1 MGNNQS
7 EINSVPNRWFKYKSY
22 PQKSNIKDNND
33 SYYNNLIISKGYLIP
48 LSIEKCNYLEKQ
60 LNLNNE
66 GLSTKYF
73 FKYDYK
79 DKFITVTK
87 DENIFKRLKIPINHS
102 NNIYKIKRLKRF
114 SKNTFRLIN
123 SNNINCIKELRI
135 LYYKNI
141 FKDINVDTNDKF
153 IIKFI
158 NHVGLMHKDLC
169 DYIQQ
174 NLRKFLIEFYNLD
187 KDEFNFEKMKH
198 ILINNLKKNKNKKL
212 EPYNKFFLYD
222 LTKDN
227 FEKNIIRMIIEEG
240 DLIDLINKIYNNKL
254 EDPYLL
260 FYILC
265 LQFSFDNI
273 CNSKEIITCYKALD
287 KDFIKE
293 EFIPGNLLMN
303 FEYMSVSKDKNILN
317 INSNK
322 SDDNF
327 EQNIVEIEI
336 EKPCFKNWYLSFK
349 ALDTE
354 NISQYPIEKEIIIQ
368 PYSLF
373 EVKEVIKLAN
383 NNLYIKLKM
392 KSNLLSNLSNYDYI
406 PKQFQQNLGL
416 IIVKEENILESYLN
430 INFDNIVSITFKSQN
445 NLIKNKEYLGKMKN
459 LKYLDINNLNLVD
472 KNIKDLIPFI
482 KDLNFLNYI
491 NISLNNLSHF
501 SLEYLENIFSEFP
514 YIEHLILDQNSFGNE
529 GIISLSKGLKT
540 IDGANIKSLSLF
552 YNQIKS
558 EGIDALSLELKKYK
572 NLYYLNLSTNF
583 IFYEEI
589 DELVYAIK
597 NLNNLIELNL
607 SNNQISSEGLS
618 YIGEILPKTIQ
629 KLNFSENEIYQDGF
643 YDFGNYL
650 KRMPNLMSLIIYGN
664 RNGPSG
670 IDSLLDGFE
679 NCIYLNYLDFGC
691 TRIED
696 CDIVLILKK
705 IRKIK
710 NIKFL
715 SIKENNLTDDSIYF
729 LNQCIHSLTEL
740 EILDISWNAIEGAN
754 LPELFGILKKMKN
767 FKCINIEGNSENE
780 KNLINNL
787 LDILNQGNQKE
798 KKWNYNKGKFTKNE
812 KIITD
817 EEYINKYIS
826 DIK

>member
-33 SYYNNLIISKGYLIP
+33 SYYNNLIINKGYLIP
-48 LSIEKCNYLEKQ
+48 LTIEKSNYLEKQ

-79 DKFITVTK
+79 DKFITITK

-240 DLIDLINKIYNNKL
+240 DLIDLINKIYNKKL

-754 LPELFGILKKMKN
+754 LPELFGILKKIKN

>member
-459 LKYLDINNLNLVD
+459 LKYLDINNLNLID

-710 NIKFL
+710 NIKFF

-754 LPELFGILKKMKN
+754 LPELFGILKKIKN

-812 KIITD
+812 KFITD

>member
-198 ILINNLKKNKNKKL
+198 VLINNLKKNKNKKL

-303 FEYMSVSKDKNILN
+303 SEYMSVSKDKNILN

-710 NIKFL
+710 NIKFF

-754 LPELFGILKKMKN
+754 LPELFGILKKIKN

>member
-33 SYYNNLIISKGYLIP
+33 SYYNNLIINKGYLIP

-187 KDEFNFEKMKH
+187 KDEFNFEKMKNV
-198 ILINNLKKNKNKKL
+198 LINNLKKNKNKKL

-303 FEYMSVSKDKNILN
+303 FEYMSLSKDKNILN

-383 NNLYIKLKM
+383 NNLY
-392 KSNLLSNLSNYDYI
+392 
-406 PKQFQQNLGL
+406 
-416 IIVKEENILESYLN
+416 
-430 INFDNIVSITFKSQN
+430 SI
-445 NLIKNKEYLGKMKN
+445 
-459 LKYLDINNLNLVD
+459 
-472 KNIKDLIPFI
+472 
-482 KDLNFLNYI
+482 
-491 NISLNNLSHF
+491 
-501 SLEYLENIFSEFP
+501 
-514 YIEHLILDQNSFGNE
+514 
-529 GIISLSKGLKT
+529 
-540 IDGANIKSLSLF
+540 
-552 YNQIKS
+552 
-558 EGIDALSLELKKYK
+558 
-572 NLYYLNLSTNF
+572 
-583 IFYEEI
+583 
-589 DELVYAIK
+589 
-597 NLNNLIELNL
+597 
-607 SNNQISSEGLS
+607 
-618 YIGEILPKTIQ
+618 
-629 KLNFSENEIYQDGF
+629 
-643 YDFGNYL
+643 
-650 KRMPNLMSLIIYGN
+650 
-664 RNGPSG
+664 
-670 IDSLLDGFE
+670 
-679 NCIYLNYLDFGC
+679 
-691 TRIED
+691 
-696 CDIVLILKK
+696 
-705 IRKIK
+705 
-710 NIKFL
+710 
-715 SIKENNLTDDSIYF
+715 
-729 LNQCIHSLTEL
+729 
-740 EILDISWNAIEGAN
+740 
-754 LPELFGILKKMKN
+754 
-767 FKCINIEGNSENE
+767 
-780 KNLINNL
+780 
-787 LDILNQGNQKE
+787 
-798 KKWNYNKGKFTKNE
+798 
-812 KIITD
+812 
-817 EEYINKYIS
+817 
-826 DIK
+826 

>member
-33 SYYNNLIISKGYLIP
+33 SYYNNLIINKGYLIP

-141 FKDINVDTNDKF
+141 FKDVNVDTNDKF

-174 NLRKFLIEFYNLD
+174 DLKKFLIEFYNLD

-273 CNSKEIITCYKALD
+273 CNSKEIITCYKAVN

-710 NIKFL
+710 NIKFF

-754 LPELFGILKKMKN
+754 LPELFGILKKIKN

>member
-141 FKDINVDTNDKF
+141 FKDVNVDTNDKF

-174 NLRKFLIEFYNLD
+174 DLKKFLIEFYNLD

-240 DLIDLINKIYNNKL
+240 DLIDLINKIYNKKL

-273 CNSKEIITCYKALD
+273 CNSKEIITCYKAVN

-754 LPELFGILKKMKN
+754 LPELFGILKKIKN

>member
-153 IIKFI
+153 IIKFV

-187 KDEFNFEKMKH
+187 KDKFNFEKIKH

-273 CNSKEIITCYKALD
+273 CNSKEIITCYKAVD

-754 LPELFGILKKMKN
+754 LPELFGILKKIKN

>member
-1 MGNNQS
+1 M
-7 EINSVPNRWFKYKSY
+7 
-22 PQKSNIKDNND
+22 
-33 SYYNNLIISKGYLIP
+33 
-48 LSIEKCNYLEKQ
+48 
-60 LNLNNE
+60 
-66 GLSTKYF
+66 
-73 FKYDYK
+73 
-79 DKFITVTK
+79 
-87 DENIFKRLKIPINHS
+87 
-102 NNIYKIKRLKRF
+102 
-114 SKNTFRLIN
+114 
-123 SNNINCIKELRI
+123 
-135 LYYKNI
+135 
-141 FKDINVDTNDKF
+141 
-153 IIKFI
+153 
-158 NHVGLMHKDLC
+158 
-169 DYIQQ
+169 
-174 NLRKFLIEFYNLD
+174 
-187 KDEFNFEKMKH
+187 
-198 ILINNLKKNKNKKL
+198 
-212 EPYNKFFLYD
+212 YD

-710 NIKFL
+710 NIKFF

-812 KIITD
+812 KFITD

>member
-33 SYYNNLIISKGYLIP
+33 SYYNNLIINKGYLIP

-73 FKYDYK
+73 FKYDYQ

-754 LPELFGILKKMKN
+754 LPELFGILKKIKN

-812 KIITD
+812 KFITD

>member
-33 SYYNNLIISKGYLIP
+33 SYYNNLIINKGYLIP

-87 DENIFKRLKIPINHS
+87 EENIFKRLKIPINHS

-710 NIKFL
+710 NIKFF

>member
-33 SYYNNLIISKGYLIP
+33 SYYNNLIINKGYLIP

-212 EPYNKFFLYD
+212 EPYNKFFLYG

-349 ALDTE
+349 ALDIE

-754 LPELFGILKKMKN
+754 LPELFGILKKIKN

>member
-153 IIKFI
+153 IIKFV

-327 EQNIVEIEI
+327 EQNIIEIEI

-754 LPELFGILKKMKN
+754 LPELFGILKKIKN

-812 KIITD
+812 KFITD

>member
-33 SYYNNLIISKGYLIP
+33 SYYNNLIINKGYLIP

-73 FKYDYK
+73 FKYDYQ

-187 KDEFNFEKMKH
+187 KDEFNFEKMKN
-198 ILINNLKKNKNKKL
+198 ILLNNLKKNKNKKL

-754 LPELFGILKKMKN
+754 LPELFGILKKIKN

-812 KIITD
+812 KFITD

>member
-33 SYYNNLIISKGYLIP
+33 SYYNNLIINKGYLIP

-754 LPELFGILKKMKN
+754 LPELFGILKKIKN

-812 KIITD
+812 KFITD

>member
-754 LPELFGILKKMKN
+754 LPELFGILKKIKN

>member
-33 SYYNNLIISKGYLIP
+33 SYYNNLIINKGYLIP
-48 LSIEKCNYLEKQ
+48 LTIEKSNYLEKQ

-153 IIKFI
+153 IIKFV

-273 CNSKEIITCYKALD
+273 CNSKEIITCYKAVD

-327 EQNIVEIEI
+327 EQNIIEIEI

-754 LPELFGILKKMKN
+754 LPELFGILKKIKN

>member
-33 SYYNNLIISKGYLIP
+33 SYYNNLIINKGYLIP

-153 IIKFI
+153 IIKFV

-174 NLRKFLIEFYNLD
+174 DLRKFLIEFYNLD

-198 ILINNLKKNKNKKL
+198 VLINNLKKNKNKKL

-240 DLIDLINKIYNNKL
+240 DLMDLINKIYNKKL

-303 FEYMSVSKDKNILN
+303 SEYMSVSKDKNILN

-336 EKPCFKNWYLSFK
+336 EKPCSKNWYLSFK

-416 IIVKEENILESYLN
+416 IIVKEENILESYPN

-812 KIITD
+812 KFITD

>member
-33 SYYNNLIISKGYLIP
+33 SYYNNLIINKGYLIP

-153 IIKFI
+153 IIKFV

-273 CNSKEIITCYKALD
+273 CNSKEIITCYKAVD

-710 NIKFL
+710 NIKFF

-754 LPELFGILKKMKN
+754 LPELFGILKKIKN

-812 KIITD
+812 KFITD

>member
-1 MGNNQS
+1 M
-7 EINSVPNRWFKYKSY
+7 PNRWFKYKSY

-33 SYYNNLIISKGYLIP
+33 SYYNNLIINKGYLIP

-153 IIKFI
+153 IIKFV

-754 LPELFGILKKMKN
+754 LPELFGILKKIKN

-812 KIITD
+812 KFITD

>member
-33 SYYNNLIISKGYLIP
+33 SYYNNLIINKGYLIP

-174 NLRKFLIEFYNLD
+174 DLRKFLIEFYNLD

-240 DLIDLINKIYNNKL
+240 DLIDLINKIYNKKL

-273 CNSKEIITCYKALD
+273 CNSKEIITCYKAVD

-392 KSNLLSNLSNYDYI
+392 KSNLLSNLSNYDNI

-416 IIVKEENILESYLN
+416 IIVKEENILASYLN

-754 LPELFGILKKMKN
+754 LPELFGILKKIKN

>member
-33 SYYNNLIISKGYLIP
+33 SYYNNLIINKGYLIP

-174 NLRKFLIEFYNLD
+174 DLRKFLIEFYNLD

-240 DLIDLINKIYNNKL
+240 DLIDLINKIYNKKL

-273 CNSKEIITCYKALD
+273 CNSKEIITCYKAVD

-392 KSNLLSNLSNYDYI
+392 KSNLLSNLSNYDNI

-754 LPELFGILKKMKN
+754 LPELFGILKKIKN

>member
-33 SYYNNLIISKGYLIP
+33 SYYNNLIINKGYLIP
-48 LSIEKCNYLEKQ
+48 LTIEKSNYLEKQ

-240 DLIDLINKIYNNKL
+240 DLIDLINKIYNKKL

-273 CNSKEIITCYKALD
+273 CNSKEIITCYKAVD

-327 EQNIVEIEI
+327 EQNIIEIEI

-710 NIKFL
+710 NIKFF

-754 LPELFGILKKMKN
+754 LPELFGILKKIKN

-812 KIITD
+812 KFITD

>member
-240 DLIDLINKIYNNKL
+240 DLIDLINKIYNKKL

-710 NIKFL
+710 NIKFF

-754 LPELFGILKKMKN
+754 LPELFGILKKIKN

-812 KIITD
+812 KFITD

>member
-1 MGNNQS
+1 
-7 EINSVPNRWFKYKSY
+7 
-22 PQKSNIKDNND
+22 
-33 SYYNNLIISKGYLIP
+33 
-48 LSIEKCNYLEKQ
+48 
-60 LNLNNE
+60 
-66 GLSTKYF
+66 
-73 FKYDYK
+73 
-79 DKFITVTK
+79 
-87 DENIFKRLKIPINHS
+87 
-102 NNIYKIKRLKRF
+102 
-114 SKNTFRLIN
+114 
-123 SNNINCIKELRI
+123 
-135 LYYKNI
+135 
-141 FKDINVDTNDKF
+141 
-153 IIKFI
+153 
-158 NHVGLMHKDLC
+158 
-169 DYIQQ
+169 
-174 NLRKFLIEFYNLD
+174 
-187 KDEFNFEKMKH
+187 
-198 ILINNLKKNKNKKL
+198 
-212 EPYNKFFLYD
+212 
-222 LTKDN
+222 
-227 FEKNIIRMIIEEG
+227 
-240 DLIDLINKIYNNKL
+240 
-254 EDPYLL
+254 
-260 FYILC
+260 
-265 LQFSFDNI
+265 
-273 CNSKEIITCYKALD
+273 
-287 KDFIKE
+287 
-293 EFIPGNLLMN
+293 
-303 FEYMSVSKDKNILN
+303 MSVSKDKNILN

-327 EQNIVEIEI
+327 EQNIIEIEI

-514 YIEHLILDQNSFGNE
+514 YIKHLILDQNSFGNE

-817 EEYINKYIS
+817 EEYINTHCINK
-826 DIK
+826 

>member
-710 NIKFL
+710 NIKFF

-754 LPELFGILKKMKN
+754 LPELFGILKKIKN

>member
-33 SYYNNLIISKGYLIP
+33 SYYNNLIINKGYLIP

-174 NLRKFLIEFYNLD
+174 DLRKFLIEFYNLD

-327 EQNIVEIEI
+327 EQNIIEIEI

>member
-22 PQKSNIKDNND
+22 PQKSNSKDNND

-754 LPELFGILKKMKN
+754 LPELFGILKKIKN

-812 KIITD
+812 KFITD

>member
-33 SYYNNLIISKGYLIP
+33 SYYNNLIINKGYLIP
-48 LSIEKCNYLEKQ
+48 LTIEKSNYLEKQ

-87 DENIFKRLKIPINHS
+87 EENIFKRLKIPINHS

-240 DLIDLINKIYNNKL
+240 DLIDLINKIYNKKL

-273 CNSKEIITCYKALD
+273 CNSKEIITCYKAVD

-327 EQNIVEIEI
+327 EQNIIEIEI

-710 NIKFL
+710 NIKFF

-754 LPELFGILKKMKN
+754 LPELFGILKKIKN

>member
-754 LPELFGILKKMKN
+754 LPELFGILKKIKN

-812 KIITD
+812 KFITD